1 MGVSPSPSQDRRTR
15 LWRLLSDEPDLA
27 MTPQDRGQLLLDNL
41 LRPRV
46 RRVYIEA
53 ARPWPEPSEDLV
65 HDLRVASRRLVE
77 ALALIRPMIGKVEC
91 KAVQGP
97 AKALRQ
103 ALGAQRESDVRVQ
116 DLKLLALKAELAPKV
131 LRALDGLGAPVAT
144 EAPPPQQAYPP
155 ERLLGLAIDAMELSP
170 QPDIDLSWAELAT
183 THLQRR
189 LRRAQPL
196 LSTLNEPALVRAHH
210 AMRISCKQLRYT
222 VEIVG
227 RVFLSLSTSDVLR
240 TVKRLQDV
248 LGELNDAQ
256 DLRIWLNGPELG
268 QAIGASAARKLCAT
282 ADQERIRRYEVARQR
297 CEQEGPALFEGARAL
312 CDAITRRDR
321 ETR

>member
-1 MGVSPSPSQDRRTR
+1 
-15 LWRLLSDEPDLA
+15 

-46 RRVYIEA
+46 RRVYIDA

-77 ALALIRPMIGKVEC
+77 ALAVIRPLIGKAEC
-91 KAVQGP
+91 KAVQAP

-103 ALGAQRESDVRVQ
+103 ALGAQREADVRIQ
-116 DLKLLALKAELAPKV
+116 DLKQLALKADLAPKV
-131 LRALDGLGAPVAT
+131 LRALDSLAAPVA
-144 EAPPPQQAYPP
+144 ADVPSPQQAYPP
-155 ERLLGLAIDAMELSP
+155 ERLLGLAIDAMALSP
-170 QPDIDLSWAELAT
+170 QPDIDLSWSQLVS

-189 LRRAQPL
+189 LRRARPL
-196 LSTLNEPALVRAHH
+196 LATLNEPEQVQAHH

-227 RVFLSLSTSDVLR
+227 RVFLDLSTSDVLR

-256 DLRIWLNGPELG
+256 DLRLWLDGPELAE
-268 QAIGASAARKLCAT
+268 AIGKPAARKLCAT
-282 ADQERIRRYEVARQR
+282 ADTERIRRYEVAQQR
-297 CEQEGPALFEGARAL
+297 CQQEGPAFFEAVQAL
-312 CDAITRRDR
+312 CDGISRRDHG
-321 ETR
+321 TR